1 MGFVKSGIKMSNDI
15 YLLYYNG
22 KFLGMLSDSESFWY
36 LYEWLSE
43 SDGVCNVVTISKDMV
58 DIPDDI
64 QNFNELI
71 AEHGEVEISRSTMS
85 VRILYDD
92 NLI

>member
-1 MGFVKSGIKMSNDI
+1 MVIKLSHDI

-43 SDGVCNVVTISKDMV
+43 LDGVCNVVTISKDMV

-64 QNFNELI
+64 QNFNKLI
-71 AEHGEVEISRSTMS
+71 AEHGEVEISRSTMC

-92 NLI
+92 NLV